1 KFVYF
6 LARRLVGFFL
16 WHYPGIAGIWGW
28 SVTAADNESPTGS
41 TESMMDDAALTEDEL
56 QLLDEWMTEP
66 VVPDESAESADS
78 EGAIAP
84 PDNLDPPDNLPDPE
98 SEESRSRS
106 PLQDLTQDL
115 RNLQHALLLQL
126 TDDVQR
132 LGAEK
137 AKLAIDID
145 RLQLYRQ
152 RLQEQQQDE
161 ETGAIAEGR
170 RIEAA
175 IDPNARE
182 WAQRWAQQLAQH
194 MGQYLN
200 EALRQRFDQI
210 EERFEERLDSQIDSQ
225 APYPVTS
232 DGETAIARDLPPDG
246 EALDLGTLESTDQML
261 ASLDY
266 RVHTVLQGLQRDLDT
281 YESEL
286 VQQLQRMHTL
296 QQQGELVL
304 QSLIHRLEEAWVR
317 DAEAQENRSLNNPN
331 PFQDPSQPL
340 PDPLPPR
347 SPLGEDDT
355 SLEECTDPVPTQAI
369 VPVPSSDRLLSGL
382 GLGMLSVVTLTLFNA
397 ALRVLFQGTSNVW
410 WLGGSP
416 VSAILPPTGGN
427 VLLVLALRT
436 LTVLLIFP
444 IVAKLIY
451 PPIWSDL
458 QQLFQASSPPTT
470 APNRGSVPRWL
481 PVLTSGIWLFM
492 AQLLGYLAIAH
503 LPLGIA
509 IALFFVYPVVR
520 LFLGWLMGTE
530 RQSLVRW
537 LMGAV
542 IIAGLIIVAPDTT
555 PGPWS
560 GNPLDPNLSPTLT
573 GIIAGLGAGIAFAGY
588 LQSSERSLKE
598 LHPVPLTMIT
608 FFVIFLFSGLGL
620 IIQPGDWAAVQIAP
634 NGISGLIIGAA
645 VLGLLTLVSYTMNN
659 NAVSKIGP
667 SLVAVVGAFSP
678 WLNGLLG
685 WILLGETLDFRSNAG
700 IALVTLGAIALSFNR
715 FRDRAP
721 Q

>member
-1 KFVYF
+1 
-6 LARRLVGFFL
+6 
-16 WHYPGIAGIWGW
+16 
-28 SVTAADNESPTGS
+28 
-41 TESMMDDAALTEDEL
+41 MDDAALTEDEL
-56 QLLDEWMTEP
+56 QLLDEWMAEP
-66 VVPDESAESADS
+66 VTAESTESADP
-78 EGAIAP
+78 EGVIAP
-84 PDNLDPPDNLPDPE
+84 PDNPDPPEITRSLDPPDDLPEP
-98 SEESRSRS
+98 EESPSRS

-115 RNLQHALLLQL
+115 RSLQHALLVQL

-152 RLQEQQQDE
+152 RLQEQQPDE

-170 RIEAA
+170 RSIEAA
-175 IDPNARE
+175 IDPNAKE
-182 WAQRWAQQLAQH
+182 WAQQWAQQLAQH

-210 EERFEERLDSQIDSQ
+210 EERFEERLDGQT
-225 APYPVTS
+225 YPVS
-232 DGETAIARDLPPDG
+232 AAETAIARDLSPDG
-246 EALDLGTLESTDQML
+246 EALDLGTLESTDQAL

-317 DAEAQENRSLNNPN
+317 DAEAQESRQEN
-331 PFQDPSQPL
+331 
-340 PDPLPPR
+340 R
-347 SPLGEDDT
+347 SPLGGDDT
-355 SLEECTDPVPTQAI
+355 PPGQLSSPVTLPNVDPPLEECTDPAPTRAI

-382 GLGMLSVVTLTLFNA
+382 GLGMLSVVTLALFNA
-397 ALRVLFQGTSNVW
+397 ALRGLFQGTSNVW
-410 WLGGSP
+410 WFGGSP

-458 QQLFQASSPPTT
+458 QQLFQSSSP
-470 APNRGSVPRWL
+470 APKRGSVPRWL

-509 IALFFVYPVVR
+509 ITLFFVYPVVR

-542 IIAGLIIVAPDTT
+542 IIAGLIIAAPDTT

-598 LHPVPLTMIT
+598 LHPVPLTLIT
-608 FFVIFLFSGLGL
+608 FFVIFLFSCLGL

-634 NGISGLIIGAA
+634 NGMSGLIIGAA
-645 VLGLLTLVSYTMNN
+645 VLGLLTLVSYAMNN

-667 SLVAVVGAFSP
+667 SLVAVVGACSP

-685 WILLGETLDFRSNAG
+685 WILLGETLDFRSNVG

-715 FRDRAP
+715 FRHRAP